1 MIMSGLQVALKMPKK
16 TAEEIKRREA
26 AMQEGLKQAVG
37 VPLALAEK
45 ISVLWSSL
53 KQMVL
58 YGNIGCK
65 SDAQVAAKAL
75 ETAVYGAYYNVLIN
89 LKDISDEAFKVA
101 TQRRVSELLQE
112 AKDSVTTILDAA
124 EKRT

>member
-1 MIMSGLQVALKMPKK
+1 MTYG
-16 TAEEIKRREA
+16 KRQFENLDGVMRRLIPEREA

-53 KQMVL
+53 QQMVL

-101 TQRRVSELLQE
+101 VSQP
-112 AKDSVTTILDAA
+112 VTFKLFI
-124 EKRT
+124 

>member
-1 MIMSGLQVALKMPKK
+1 MSGLQVALKMPKK

-53 KQMVL
+53 QQMVL